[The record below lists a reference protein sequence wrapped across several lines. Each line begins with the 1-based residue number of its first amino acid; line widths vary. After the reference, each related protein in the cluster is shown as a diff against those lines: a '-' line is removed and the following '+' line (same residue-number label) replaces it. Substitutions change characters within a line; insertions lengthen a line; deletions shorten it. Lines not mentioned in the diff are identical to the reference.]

1 MVATNVELESLVGKD
16 TIDDG
21 VAMKDEDMSTD
32 AGRALCGA
40 DLLSSHIVDS
50 VSLVGVMLIWGLAIG
65 YTGGGTRTKEGRVEL
80 FTSCPFLWKMT
91 LRTQLIHNLYSFIA
105 SVPKEKKTKNKKP
118 LMGTVHHM
126 N

>member
-65 YTGGGTRTKEGRVEL
+65 YTGGGTLQKE
-80 FTSCPFLWKMT
+80 
-91 LRTQLIHNLYSFIA
+91 
-105 SVPKEKKTKNKKP
+105 
-118 LMGTVHHM
+118 
-126 N
+126 